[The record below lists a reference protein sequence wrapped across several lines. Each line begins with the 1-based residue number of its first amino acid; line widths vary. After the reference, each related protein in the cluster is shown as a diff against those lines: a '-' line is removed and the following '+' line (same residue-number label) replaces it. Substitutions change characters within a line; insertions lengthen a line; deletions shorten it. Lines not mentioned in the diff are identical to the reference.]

1 MGFWSAVGSVAGT
14 VVREA
19 ADSLERK
26 QQRIQDYMDRYDY
39 YDDERLIQ
47 IYRDEHTGYER
58 RTAAARLLKQR
69 GYGRQG

>member
-39 YDDERLIQ
+39 YDDERLI
-47 IYRDEHTGYER
+47 
-58 RTAAARLLKQR
+58 
-69 GYGRQG
+69 

>member
-26 QQRIQDYMDRYDY
+26 QQR
-39 YDDERLIQ
+39 
-47 IYRDEHTGYER
+47 
-58 RTAAARLLKQR
+58 